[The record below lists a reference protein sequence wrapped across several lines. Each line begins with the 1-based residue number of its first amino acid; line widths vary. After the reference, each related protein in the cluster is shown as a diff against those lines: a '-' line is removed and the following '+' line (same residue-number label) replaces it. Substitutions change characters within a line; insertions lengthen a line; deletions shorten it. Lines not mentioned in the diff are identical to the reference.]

1 MTGKFSNVTKRDGK
15 NQEAQ
20 QTPTRVHT
28 KKFITRHIHKRRF

>member
-28 KKFITRHIHKRRF
+28 NLTNTTSTR